1 MKKTLLYMLLAL
13 GSTSLAAQYI
23 SEVVSYSPAP
33 GQFINKAPWGLP
45 ESAASIIGG
54 VNGSLCLGAFG
65 GEVVFRFD
73 GPVENHPDN
82 PFGVDFTIF
91 GNPLPDWSEP
101 GVVWVLKDENGN
113 GAPDD
118 SWYELAGSDYYFSST
133 RKNYQVIYTNPGD
146 TVARDVPWE
155 DQMGNTGF
163 IRANSAHVQT
173 YYPCLDFFPGIP
185 EGQYAV
191 TGSMIRGA
199 VDVDHPP
206 LLKSARRAFG
216 YADNQARG
224 NPPYTMPDNPYTPEL
239 ENAGGDAFDIS
250 WAVDPDGKLVELDMI
265 HFVKVVNAVL
275 HEGGWLGEVS
285 TEITGAVDIPPEP
298 GIEGDLELVVIRDLP
313 PEIGT
318 TSYQMEVFAFH
329 RGRLEYNQ
337 GVQWSCNAEWAQIDA
352 QNVLTVSGTGPLTL
366 TASLDSD
373 PAVKASVSTTV
384 NSGVS
389 SALDGAYRSA
399 RISMYPNPAKEEIR
413 ITGTGEAI
421 ISFYNASGMCMKQ
434 VQPGSGNNAIR
445 IGELPGGVYMV
456 RIDRGSSVEW
466 MKLLKQ

>member
-1 MKKTLLYMLLAL
+1 MLVPGIA
-13 GSTSLAAQYI
+13 SLEAQYI
-23 SEVVSYSPAP
+23 SEVISYTPAP
-33 GQFINKAPWGLP
+33 GQFINEAPWGLP

-65 GEVVFRFD
+65 GEVIFRFEA
-73 GPVENHPDN
+73 PVENHPDN

-101 GVVWVLKDENGN
+101 GVVWVMKDENGN

-118 SWYELAGSDYYFSST
+118 TWYELAGSDYHFSST
-133 RKNYQVIYTNPGD
+133 RKNYQVIYTNPCD

-155 DQMGNTGF
+155 DQLGNAGF
-163 IRANSAHVQT
+163 IRANSAHVQP
-173 YYPCLDFFPGIP
+173 YYPCQDFFPGIP
-185 EGQYAV
+185 AEEYTV

-199 VDVDHPP
+199 VDVNHPP

-216 YADNQARG
+216 YADNQPRG
-224 NPPYTMPDNPYTPEL
+224 NPPYTLPDNPYTPEL

-250 WAVDPDGKLVELDMI
+250 WALDADGNHVELDMI
-265 HFVKVVNAVL
+265 HFIRVVNAVI

-298 GIEGDLELVVIRDLP
+298 GIDGDLDLLVIRDLP
-313 PEIGT
+313 PVIGT
-318 TSYQMEVFAFH
+318 TSYQMEVFSFH
-329 RGRLEYNQ
+329 RGRLENNQ
-337 GVQWSCNAEWAQIDA
+337 GIQWSCNAEWAQIDA
-352 QNVLTVSGTGPLTL
+352 QNVLTLTGTGPLTL

-384 NSGVS
+384 NPGGLTPMKEKVGWTGIR
-389 SALDGAYRSA
+389 LF
-399 RISMYPNPAKEEIR
+399 PNPAKEEIR
-413 ITGTGEAI
+413 ITGTGEAV
-421 ISFYNASGMCMKQ
+421 ISFYNVSGMCMKQ
-434 VQPGSGNNAIR
+434 VQPGSGNNTIR
-445 IGELPGGVYMV
+445 IGELQGGVYMV
-456 RIDRGSSVEW
+456 RIDRGVSVEW

>member
-1 MKKTLLYMLLAL
+1 MLLAL
-13 GSTSLAAQYI
+13 GITTLEAQYI
-23 SEVVSYSPAP
+23 SEVISYTPAP
-33 GQFINKAPWGLP
+33 GQFINESPWGLP

-82 PFGVDFTIF
+82 PFGVDFTVF

-101 GVVWVLKDENGN
+101 GAVWVMKDENGN
-113 GAPDD
+113 QVPDD
-118 SWYELAGSDYYFSST
+118 TWYELAGSDHYFSST
-133 RKNYQVIYTNPGD
+133 RKNYLVTYTDPGD
-146 TVARDVPWE
+146 TIARDVSWR
-155 DQMGNTGF
+155 DQLGSNGF
-163 IRANSAHVQT
+163 IRANSAHVQP
-173 YYPCLDFFPGIP
+173 YYPRQDFFPGIP
-185 EGQYAV
+185 AGEYTVSG
-191 TGSMIRGA
+191 TMIRGA

-216 YADNQARG
+216 YADNRLRG

-250 WAVDPDGKLVELDMI
+250 WAVDPDGNHVELDSI
-265 HFVKVVNAVL
+265 HFVRITNAVI

-285 TEITGAVDIPPEP
+285 TEITGAVDVPPVP
-298 GIEGDLELVVIRDLP
+298 GIDGDLDLVVIRDLP
-313 PEIGT
+313 PEIGPF
-318 TSYQMEVFAFH
+318 SYQMEVFAFH
-329 RGRLEYNQ
+329 LGRLENNQ
-337 GVQWSCNAEWAQIDA
+337 RVQWSSNVAWAQIDA

-384 NSGVS
+384 NSGS
-389 SALDGAYRSA
+389 PTHDGENAGLAGIRLF
-399 RISMYPNPAKEEIR
+399 PNPAKEEIR

-421 ISFYNASGMCMKQ
+421 LSFYNASGMCLKQ
-434 VQPGSGNNAIR
+434 VQTGTGDSTIR
-445 IGELPGGVYMV
+445 IKELPEGVYMV
-456 RIDRGSSVEW
+456 RIDRDGSVEW